1 MGTIT
6 TKYSI
11 GDVVFKAAMLTKKM
25 QRDCPDCMGSRKW
38 KALSPAGREYDF
50 ECPRCAGSPYNRDLS
65 LEYQQYVPR
74 VDRLTV
80 GSLRA
85 DSSAED
91 EGERVQYMCQETG
104 IGSGTIHYEKT
115 LFATDTEAMAAATA
129 MAATAN
135 VETKW
140 IADLYAKTLSL
151 SDYQLS
157 DAVKK
162 GAERDMT
169 NTRVRTQMLFEDLND
184 CQTMEEV
191 RERLERGLKD
201 RAEEAA

>member
-11 GDVVFKAAMLTKKM
+11 GDTVFKATMHTKKM

-50 ECPRCAGSPYNRDLS
+50 ACPRCNNSPYNRDLS
-65 LEYQQYVPR
+65 LEYQQYIPIVE
-74 VDRLTV
+74 RLTV

-91 EGERVQYMCQETG
+91 EGERVQYMCRETG
-104 IGSGTIHYEKT
+104 IGSGAIHYEKA
-115 LFATDTEAMAAATA
+115 LFATDIEAMAAATA

-140 IADLYAKTLSL
+140 IADLYNKTLEL
-151 SDYQLS
+151 SNYQLS

-162 GAERDMT
+162 AAEDREST
-169 NTRVRTQMLFEDLND
+169 RRVRIQMLFEDLHD
-184 CQTMEEV
+184 CETIEEV
-191 RERLERGLKD
+191 RDRLERGLK
-201 RAEEAA
+201 EEE